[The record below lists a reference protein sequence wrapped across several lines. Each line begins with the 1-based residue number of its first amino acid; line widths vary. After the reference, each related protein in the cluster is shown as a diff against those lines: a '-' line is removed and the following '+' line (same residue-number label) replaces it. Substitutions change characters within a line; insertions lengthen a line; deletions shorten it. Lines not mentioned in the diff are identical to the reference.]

1 MQLRS
6 MLSAVTIVALFATCL
21 ALPMIDD
28 ALSDVALSDVQ
39 AEIQALPT
47 VSKHMVRIAGSL
59 SMPHRI
65 RTIRPL

>member
-6 MLSAVTIVALFATCL
+6 MLSAVTLVALFATCL

-28 ALSDVALSDVQ
+28 ALSDVQ

-47 VSKHMVRIAGSL
+47 VSKAMVRIAGSL